1 MSSSKDHICY
11 HIETSLELKEIVLA
25 FLEELPFNAFE
36 ETESGWKAYP
46 DMDVS
51 SEEIDS
57 QLNAIKNKFAFN
69 FEKEVIKGQNW
80 NALWEA
86 GFQPV
91 EVKDYCGIRANFHP
105 PFEKVQHEI
114 VIQPKMAFGTGHHAT
129 TYMMIK
135 MMEDLT
141 FTDKNVFDYGCGTG
155 ILAILADKE
164 GAAQIDAVDIEEES
178 YTNTIENAAIN
189 QATKI
194 KPFLGTLEDVPQ
206 KKYDIILANI
216 NRNVI
221 LNSLDALYSRLMPGS
236 YLLVSGIL
244 HQDENKVTEKAFSA
258 GFKHLETIHR
268 GDWSCLKFIS

>member
-11 HIETSLELKEIVLA
+11 HIQSSPELKEILLA
-25 FLEELPFNAFE
+25 FLEQLPFNAFE
-36 ETESGWKAYP
+36 ETTSGWRAYP
-46 DMDVS
+46 DVDVS
-51 SEEIDS
+51 TEEINGELLALKD
-57 QLNAIKNKFAFN
+57 Q
-69 FEKEVIKGQNW
+69 FEFSFKTEIIKGQNW
-80 NALWEA
+80 NAVWEA

-91 EVKDYCGIRANFHP
+91 VVDEYCGIRANFHP
-105 PFEKVQHEI
+105 PFEKIRHEI

-135 MMEDLT
+135 MMQDLPLEG
-141 FTDKNVFDYGCGTG
+141 KNVFDYGCGTG

-164 GAAQIDAVDIEEES
+164 NAAQIDAVDIEEES

-194 KPFLGTLEDVPQ
+194 EPFLGTLEDVPP

-221 LNSLDALYSRLMPGS
+221 LNSLDALYSRLMPAS

-244 HQDENKVTEKAFSA
+244 HQDENKVIEKAFSA